1 MVLLI
6 LLLDIRPGQSFT
18 AACNQ
23 FFRNSINFE
32 IVYYQDI
39 FGGLSGGNSIL
50 KPATVLTHFFPEY
63 IWIEL
68 IENPKDTDFLH
79 NFYLPPT
86 LSPLPPPSFFLGI
99 YFSVNHTVMLFASK
113 GLFYHSNGYLMD
125 LDFCIFPPWYQ
136 YHLDFLSHN
145 LKHQGDK
152 SSEKLLHFTVLKELK
167 SCLPILDVNILHYI
181 LYYKAKRWYAT
192 SMQWKKCLII

>member
-1 MVLLI
+1 M
-6 LLLDIRPGQSFT
+6 RPGKSRT
-18 AACNQ
+18 AASSQ
-23 FFRNSINFE
+23 FFWNSINFE

-39 FGGLSGGNSIL
+39 FGGLSGGNSTL

-86 LSPLPPPSFFLGI
+86 LSPLPPPLILSRYL
-99 YFSVNHTVMLFASK
+99 FSVNHTAMLFASK
-113 GLFYHSNGYLMD
+113 GLIYHSNGYLMD

-136 YHLDFLSHN
+136 HHLDFLSHN
-145 LKHQGDK
+145 LKHQGVK
-152 SSEKLLHFTVLKELK
+152 SFEKY
-167 SCLPILDVNILHYI
+167 YI
-181 LYYKAKRWYAT
+181 L
-192 SMQWKKCLII
+192 QF